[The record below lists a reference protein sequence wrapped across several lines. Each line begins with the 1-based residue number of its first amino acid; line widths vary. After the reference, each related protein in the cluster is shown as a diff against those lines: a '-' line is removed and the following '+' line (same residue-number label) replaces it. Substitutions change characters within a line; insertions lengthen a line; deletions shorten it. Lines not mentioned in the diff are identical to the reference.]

1 MDAIKKQAAKLR
13 EQVAKQQQT
22 ILRHL
27 GQLGHEALMVDESEL
42 QCHQQLENLYRS
54 TRDAKHFQRDIVRG
68 IEGYISTNKKQMHIV
83 RKLAEDSCNYGIE
96 CACNAPLAM
105 ATSNFGA
112 SHTVIQDQKET
123 LLGILGQQ
131 VSEPIRAS
139 ISGAPLED
147 ARHLIRR
154 YDRMRQ
160 ELESQAA
167 EVIRRQSKFRDA
179 SSESL
184 GKLKDAERRLS
195 ELKTSMLVL
204 GKEAA
209 KAMLAVE
216 EQQQQITYH
225 KLLKM
230 VDAERSYHRSVVSL
244 LEKLHLEMIT
254 DEEEL
259 NESLQQDSSTAQT
272 ETASKRSTAH
282 PQFVKVLHSFDAE
295 ADGELSLEV
304 DDYVVV
310 RQVAPN
316 GWSEGECNGK
326 GGWFPSAYVQKIT
339 PRGLASAAKDDS
351 FLPNN

>member
-1 MDAIKKQAAKLR
+1 M
-13 EQVAKQQQT
+13 
-22 ILRHL
+22 RHL

-96 CACNAPLAM
+96 CACNAPLLAK

-112 SHTVIQDQKET
+112 SHTVIQDQKEI

-131 VSEPIRAS
+131 VSEPLRAS

-147 ARHLIRR
+147 ARHLIRC

-184 GKLKDAERRLS
+184 GKLKDAEIRLS

-204 GKEAA
+204 GNEAA

-216 EQQQQITYH
+216 EQQQQTTYH

-230 VDAERSYHRSVVSL
+230 LA
-244 LEKLHLEMIT
+244 
-254 DEEEL
+254 
-259 NESLQQDSSTAQT
+259 
-272 ETASKRSTAH
+272 
-282 PQFVKVLHSFDAE
+282 
-295 ADGELSLEV
+295 
-304 DDYVVV
+304 
-310 RQVAPN
+310 
-316 GWSEGECNGK
+316 
-326 GGWFPSAYVQKIT
+326 GGC
-339 PRGLASAAKDDS
+339 
-351 FLPNN
+351 

>member
-131 VSEPIRAS
+131 
-139 ISGAPLED
+139 
-147 ARHLIRR
+147 
-154 YDRMRQ
+154 
-160 ELESQAA
+160 AA

-195 ELKTSMLVL
+195 ELKTSMLIL

-339 PRGLASAAKDDS
+339 PRGLTSAAKDDS